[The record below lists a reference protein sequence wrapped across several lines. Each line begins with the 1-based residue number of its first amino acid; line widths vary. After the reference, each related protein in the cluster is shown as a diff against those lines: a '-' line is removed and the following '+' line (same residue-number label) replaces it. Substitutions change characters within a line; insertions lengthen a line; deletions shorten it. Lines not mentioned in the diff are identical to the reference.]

1 MNALLLLAGGGV
13 AAYFLLR
20 PKDASAASAPL
31 PEALAPMAPA
41 PPTPSPSASAER
53 APAVLAKP
61 PAKITAITPGH
72 APEVPL
78 PAPAPLILPGEWGWP
93 VPRWEGR
100 APVISDG
107 FGSPRPEMRHMGVD
121 LMFARIASD
130 RLAAGTPNGS
140 KGYVMPDGWLAVA
153 AGDGILWSSGDTPRG
168 FAVVID
174 HGTVSTFYTH
184 LDTLLVPQVK
194 PPSKDISPAKVIP
207 IKAGQPL
214 GVIGA
219 DPQDRHR
226 LKHLH
231 FELWRGGP
239 QNAIDPAPIM
249 KSWRVFTPSDLG
261 RFLPA
266 LTRNAKRKSKD
277 GHSDFVNVRGYQRR
291 WPGTALEWR

>member
-1 MNALLLLAGGGV
+1 MNALALLLAGGGV
-13 AAYFLLR
+13 AAYFWLR
-20 PKDASAASAPL
+20 PKDAHAAEGPPQAPST
-31 PEALAPMAPA
+31 
-41 PPTPSPSASAER
+41 PTPQTPPPSARAER
-53 APAVLAKP
+53 VAAVLAKW
-61 PAKITAITPGH
+61 PAKITTGTSPL
-72 APEVPL
+72 APEVPSPT
-78 PAPAPLILPGEWGWP
+78 PASPLILPGAWGWP
-93 VPRWEGR
+93 VPRWGDR

-130 RLAAGTPNGS
+130 RFPVGSPNAT
-140 KGYVMPDGWLAVA
+140 KVFVMPDGWMAVA
-153 AGDGILWSSGDTPRG
+153 AGDGILWSSGYTPRG

-194 PPSKDISPAKVIP
+194 PPTKGTCPANVIP

-219 DPQDRHR
+219 DPQDKQR

-239 QNAIDPAPIM
+239 QDAIDPAPLM
-249 KSWRVFTPSDLG
+249 KSWRVFTPSDLAP
-261 RFLPA
+261 FLPSF
-266 LTRNAKRKSKD
+266 TRNAKRKAKD
-277 GHSDFVNVRGYQRR
+277 DHPGVVDVRGHQRR
-291 WPGTALEWR
+291 WPRSALEWR